1 MVFLTLSILTG
12 IYFLHFKGY
21 LIFVS
26 FNETNHK
33 IIKGGNI
40 MKQQDHLFL
49 SAQTVD
55 EASRIFKAL
64 GDPTR
69 IKILYL
75 LSQEECSVSHIT
87 EVLDMTQSAVSH
99 QLSLL
104 RKLRL
109 VKYRREG
116 TTLYYT
122 YDDEHVI
129 TVLNQVLT
137 HIKC

>member
-1 MVFLTLSILTG
+1 M
-12 IYFLHFKGY
+12 
-21 LIFVS
+21 
-26 FNETNHK
+26 EPR
-33 IIKGGNI
+33 
-40 MKQQDHLFL
+40 DHIFL
-49 SAQTVD
+49 SASTVD

-64 GDPTR
+64 SDPTR

-99 QLSLL
+99 QLSSL

-116 TTLYYT
+116 STLFYT

-129 TVLNQVLT
+129 TVLQQVLS
-137 HIKC
+137 HINCN

>member
-1 MVFLTLSILTG
+1 
-12 IYFLHFKGY
+12 
-21 LIFVS
+21 
-26 FNETNHK
+26 
-33 IIKGGNI
+33 
-40 MKQQDHLFL
+40 MKQQEHTFL
-49 SAQTVD
+49 STQTVD

-87 EVLDMTQSAVSH
+87 EVLEMTQSAVSH

-116 TTLYYT
+116 TTLFYT

-129 TVLNQVLT
+129 TVLNQVIT

>member
-1 MVFLTLSILTG
+1 
-12 IYFLHFKGY
+12 
-21 LIFVS
+21 
-26 FNETNHK
+26 
-33 IIKGGNI
+33 

-87 EVLDMTQSAVSH
+87 EVLNMTQSAVSH